1 MKIVVSKYARWDA
14 PLLNVLG
21 YVFMAFAIIAA
32 LQATVA
38 AYYDEPLAPFLYP
51 AFGSMLISLPLITL
65 FKRVKNMRVSEGL
78 LLIMLS
84 WLVVIIMGSI
94 PFMMSGMSAVNAIFE
109 TTSGFTTTG
118 ATIIDPT
125 ALGAWPHSIIMW
137 RAATHWIGGMAVILI
152 FMMLLPLLGSGA
164 SSVSINETQ
173 GAGPRKFSART
184 RDTVRQFMLIYIGF
198 SVILA
203 LTCKA
208 LGVPLF
214 DAICIAMSTISTGG
228 FLPVASL
235 GVYSVWVQMVVMIFM
250 FLGGTSFYL
259 HYRAIY
265 GRKISEYFKNTEFR
279 AMAIWFAFAIF
290 LVFIVLTVQTHVVEM
305 TLGTFKDV
313 VFTVVSLGTT
323 TGFTTTNITVWP
335 VAAAFVLLLVM
346 FLGGSSGSTAGGAK
360 IYRFVL
366 LTKYIK
372 AAVLKTIHPRAI
384 FDIKMDGESTS
395 SDAISSAI
403 SIMMLFFITAMA
415 GSLLAMLFGYSI
427 IDSISMSIA
436 SISNSGLA
444 LGSSFASGSFS
455 AIPDTLKMIMALLM
469 WIGRMEIL
477 IAMTLFLPS
486 FWKEISISVKTKK
499 KIRTR

>member
-21 YVFMAFAIIAA
+21 YVFLAFGIIAV

-94 PFMMSGMSAVNAIFE
+94 PFIMSGMSIVNAIFE

-118 ATIIDPT
+118 ASIIDPS

-203 LTCKA
+203 LVCKG

-235 GVYSVWVQMVVMIFM
+235 GEYSVWVQMTVMMFM

-265 GRKISEYFKNTEFR
+265 GRKISEYFKNTEFK
-279 AMAIWFAFAIF
+279 AMLAWFIFAISLIF
-290 LVFIVLTVQTHVVEM
+290 VILTIQTHIVDM
-305 TLGTFKDV
+305 TLNTFKDV
-313 VFTVVSLGTT
+313 VFTVISLGTT
-323 TGFTTTNITVWP
+323 TGFTTTDITTWE
-335 VAAAFVLLLVM
+335 AAVFVLLLVM

-360 IYRFVL
+360 VYRFVL
-366 LTKYIK
+366 LAKYIK

-395 SDAISSAI
+395 ADSISSAI

-415 GSLLAMLFGYSI
+415 GALLAMLFGYSI

-436 SISNSGLA
+436 SISNTGLA
-444 LGSSFASGSFS
+444 LGSSGDFT
-455 AIPDTLKMIMALLM
+455 AIPDALKMIMAGLM

-477 IAMTLFLPS
+477 MAMALFLPS

>member
-1 MKIVVSKYARWDA
+1 MKIILSKYARWDA

-21 YVFMAFAIIAA
+21 YVFMAFGIIAV

-38 AYYDEPLAPFLYP
+38 AYFDEPLTPFLYP

-94 PFMMSGMSAVNAIFE
+94 PFIMSGMSIVDSIFE

-118 ATIIDPT
+118 ASIIDSSSLT
-125 ALGAWPHSIIMW
+125 AWPFSIIMW

-184 RDTVRQFMLIYIGF
+184 RDTVRQFMLIYIVF

-208 LGVPLF
+208 LGVSLF
-214 DAICIAMSTISTGG
+214 DSICIAMSTISTGG
-228 FLPVASL
+228 FLPVESL

-265 GRKISEYFKNTEFR
+265 GRKIGEYFQNTEFR
-279 AMAIWFAFAIF
+279 AMAVWFAFAVTLIF
-290 LVFIVLTVQTHVVEM
+290 IILTVQTHIVEM
-305 TLGTFKDV
+305 TLETFKDV
-313 VFTVVSLGTT
+313 VFTVISLGTT
-323 TGFTTTNITVWP
+323 TGFTTTDITTWE
-335 VAAAFVLLLVM
+335 AAAFVLLLVM
-346 FLGGSSGSTAGGAK
+346 FLGGSSGSTSGGAK

-366 LTKYIK
+366 LAKYIK

-403 SIMMLFFITAMA
+403 SIMMLFFITAMVGA
-415 GSLLAMLFGYSI
+415 LIAMLFGYSM

-436 SISNSGLA
+436 SISNTGFA
-444 LGSSFASGSFS
+444 LGSSGDFTL
-455 AIPDTLKMIMALLM
+455 IPDALKMVMAGLM

-477 IAMTLFLPS
+477 IALTLFLPS